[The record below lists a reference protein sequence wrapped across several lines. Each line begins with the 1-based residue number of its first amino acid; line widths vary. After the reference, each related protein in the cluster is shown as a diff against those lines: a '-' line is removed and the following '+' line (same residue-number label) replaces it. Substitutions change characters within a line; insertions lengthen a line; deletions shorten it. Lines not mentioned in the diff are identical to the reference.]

1 MKFDTDCPISYNS
14 YKECKQQEQEMVAF
28 KNSIL
33 NSKTGKSVVVAFDHG
48 IGGKIY
54 SPNPRTLAEKFIA
67 AQPDGVLMS
76 PPLIHLCAD
85 LFVKYPKVVPIATLV
100 TLVRKPKFA
109 GPTQVFDFDFAIEM
123 GARAIKN
130 ILVIG
135 QTDGA
140 GMLENMKNT
149 AYLAQR
155 ARQKGIPFMVEAVAW
170 GEQIPPDK
178 EASPEY
184 IGQACR
190 MALECGAD
198 VIKTTYTGD
207 LKSFKEVLA
216 NVPIPVIILGGAAG
230 ELPTVFQGVRDAMD
244 AGAAGVAFGRNVFQ
258 SENPSLMVNA
268 LKELVHNGA
277 TVQEAIAKMK

>member
-1 MKFDTDCPISYNS
+1 
-14 YKECKQQEQEMVAF
+14 MVVV

-48 IGGKIY
+48 IGGKVY

-85 LFVKYPKVVPIATLV
+85 LFTKYPKVVPIATLV
-100 TLVRKPKFA
+100 TLVRKPVFA

-135 QTDGA
+135 QSDGA
-140 GMLENMKNT
+140 SMLENMKNT

-155 ARQKGIPFMVEAVAW
+155 ARQKGNTFHGGSRRLGSANTAE
-170 GEQIPPDK
+170 K
-178 EASPEY
+178 EASPEF

-207 LKSFKEVLA
+207 PKSFKEVLA
-216 NVPIPVIILGGAAG
+216 NVPIPVIILGGAVG
-230 ELPTVFQGVRDAMD
+230 ELPTIFQGVRDAMEPRPWLS
-244 AGAAGVAFGRNVFQ
+244 AVMSSRVNVNHGKCPEGTRPSRRRCKRN
-258 SENPSLMVNA
+258 
-268 LKELVHNGA
+268 HR
-277 TVQEAIAKMK
+277 

>member
-1 MKFDTDCPISYNS
+1 MAGILTPAHFFVKKNQDTGKTNNIVLIAMKFDTDCLISYNS
-14 YKECKQQEQEMVAF
+14 YKECMQEEQEMVAS

-109 GPTQVFDFDFAIEM
+109 GPTQIFDFDFAIEM

-130 ILVIG
+130 ILVLG

-155 ARQKGIPFMVEAVAW
+155 ARQKGNTVY
-170 GEQIPPDK
+170 GGSGRLGRTD
-178 EASPEY
+178 SP
-184 IGQACR
+184 GQR
-190 MALECGAD
+190 
-198 VIKTTYTGD
+198 
-207 LKSFKEVLA
+207 S
-216 NVPIPVIILGGAAG
+216 VPGIY
-230 ELPTVFQGVRDAMD
+230 R
-244 AGAAGVAFGRNVFQ
+244 
-258 SENPSLMVNA
+258 PSLP
-268 LKELVHNGA
+268 HGA
-277 TVQEAIAKMK
+277 GMRRRCD

>member
-1 MKFDTDCPISYNS
+1 MIAS
-14 YKECKQQEQEMVAF
+14 

-54 SPNPRTLAEKFIA
+54 SPNPRALAEKFIA

-76 PPLIHLCAD
+76 PPLINLCAD
-85 LFVKYPKVVPIATLV
+85 LFAKYPKVVPIATLV
-100 TLVRKPKFA
+100 TLVRKPVFA
-109 GPTQVFDFDFAIEM
+109 GPTQVFDFDFALEM

-135 QTDGA
+135 QSDGTS
-140 GMLENMKNT
+140 MLENMKNT

-170 GEQIPPDK
+170 GAQIPAEK
-178 EASPEY
+178 EASPEF

-190 MALECGAD
+190 MAMECGAD
-198 VIKTTYTGD
+198 IIKTTYTGD
-207 LKSFKEVLA
+207 PKSFKAVLA
-216 NVPIPVIILGGAAG
+216 NVPIPVIILGGAVG
-230 ELPTVFQGVRDAMD
+230 ELSTVFQGVRDAMD

-258 SENPSLMVNA
+258 SENPTIMVNA

-277 TVQEAIAKMK
+277 GVKETIDKMK

>member
-1 MKFDTDCPISYNS
+1 
-14 YKECKQQEQEMVAF
+14 MVAT

-33 NSKTGKSVVVAFDHG
+33 NSKTGKAWVVAFDHG

-76 PPLIHLCAD
+76 PPLINLCAD

-100 TLVRKPKFA
+100 TLVRKPVFA

-135 QTDGA
+135 QADGA
-140 GMLENMKNT
+140 SMLENMKNT

-170 GEQIPPDK
+170 EPKYRQTRRQPRNSSDRH
-178 EASPEY
+178 A
-184 IGQACR
+184 AC
-190 MALECGAD
+190 
-198 VIKTTYTGD
+198 TGM
-207 LKSFKEVLA
+207 
-216 NVPIPVIILGGAAG
+216 
-230 ELPTVFQGVRDAMD
+230 R
-244 AGAAGVAFGRNVFQ
+244 RRC
-258 SENPSLMVNA
+258 
-268 LKELVHNGA
+268 H
-277 TVQEAIAKMK
+277 

>member
-1 MKFDTDCPISYNS
+1 
-14 YKECKQQEQEMVAF
+14 MVVA

-48 IGGKIY
+48 IGGKVY

-85 LFVKYPKVVPIATLV
+85 LFAKYPKVVPIATLV
-100 TLVRKPKFA
+100 TLVRKPVFA

-135 QTDGA
+135 QSDGA
-140 GMLENMKNT
+140 SMLENMKNT

-170 GEQIPPDK
+170 GAQIPPK
-178 EASPEY
+178 KRHPRNLSVKPAGWPWNAGPMLSRQHIP
-184 IGQACR
+184 ATR
-190 MALECGAD
+190 NH
-198 VIKTTYTGD
+198 
-207 LKSFKEVLA
+207 LKRSLA
-216 NVPIPVIILGGAAG
+216 NVPIPVIILGGAVG
-230 ELPTVFQGVRDAMD
+230 ELPTIFQGVRDAMD

-258 SENPSLMVNA
+258 SENPTIMVNA

-277 TVQEAIAKMK
+277 SVKETIDKMK

>member
-1 MKFDTDCPISYNS
+1 
-14 YKECKQQEQEMVAF
+14 
-28 KNSIL
+28 
-33 NSKTGKSVVVAFDHG
+33 
-48 IGGKIY
+48 
-54 SPNPRTLAEKFIA
+54 
-67 AQPDGVLMS
+67 MS

-85 LFVKYPKVVPIATLV
+85 LFAKYPKVVPIATLV

-130 ILVIG
+130 ILVLG
-135 QTDGA
+135 QADGA
-140 GMLENMKNT
+140 SMLENMKNT

-170 GEQIPPDK
+170 GEQIPRK
-178 EASPEY
+178 RSIPEY

-207 LKSFKEVLA
+207 PKSFKEVLA
-216 NVPIPVIILGGAAG
+216 NVPIP
-230 ELPTVFQGVRDAMD
+230 
-244 AGAAGVAFGRNVFQ
+244 
-258 SENPSLMVNA
+258 
-268 LKELVHNGA
+268 
-277 TVQEAIAKMK
+277 

>member
-1 MKFDTDCPISYNS
+1 LTGIMQLATIPTKKDVQ
-14 YKECKQQEQEMVAF
+14 KARGVEMAAS

-76 PPLIHLCAD
+76 PPLINLCAD
-85 LFVKYPKVVPIATLV
+85 LFAKYPKVVPIATLV
-100 TLVRKPKFA
+100 TLVRKPVFA

-135 QTDGA
+135 QADGA
-140 GMLENMKNT
+140 SMLENMKNT

-170 GEQIPPDK
+170 GAQIPADK
-178 EASPEY
+178 EAAPEF

-207 LKSFKEVLA
+207 PKSFQRG
-216 NVPIPVIILGGAAG
+216 PGQCSDP
-230 ELPTVFQGVRDAMD
+230 RDYP
-244 AGAAGVAFGRNVFQ
+244 GRRSRRTGNRFPG
-258 SENPSLMVNA
+258 SEGRDGCRRGRCCFRAECFP
-268 LKELVHNGA
+268 E
-277 TVQEAIAKMK
+277 

>member
-1 MKFDTDCPISYNS
+1 
-14 YKECKQQEQEMVAF
+14 MVAF
-28 KNSIL
+28 KNSLL
-33 NSKTGKSVVVAFDHG
+33 NSKTGKSVIVAFDHG
-48 IGGKIY
+48 IGGKVY
-54 SPNPRTLAEKFIA
+54 TPNPRTLAEKFIA
-67 AQPDGVLMS
+67 AQPDGVLMG
-76 PPLIHLCAD
+76 PPMINLCSD
-85 LFVKYPKVVPIATLV
+85 LFAKYPGVVPIATLV
-100 TLVRKPKFA
+100 TLVRTPTFA
-109 GPTQVFDFDFAIEM
+109 GPTQIFDFDFAIDM

-135 QTDGA
+135 QTDGKA
-140 GMLENMKNT
+140 MLESMKNT

-170 GEQIPPDK
+170 GGQIPPDK
-178 EASPEY
+178 QAAPEY

-207 LKSFKEVLA
+207 PKSFKEVIA
-216 NVPIPVIILGGAAG
+216 NLPIPVIILGGAVG
-230 ELPTVFQGVRDAMD
+230 ELPQIFQGVRDAMD

-258 SENPSLMVNA
+258 HENPTIMVAA

-277 TVQEAIAKMK
+277 SVKEAIAKMK

>member
-1 MKFDTDCPISYNS
+1 MILFALKFDTDCPISYNS
-14 YKECKQQEQEMVAF
+14 MKESMQEEQEMIAS

-85 LFVKYPKVVPIATLV
+85 LFAKYPKVVPIATLV

-130 ILVIG
+130 ILVLG
-135 QTDGA
+135 QADGA
-140 GMLENMKNT
+140 SMLENMKNT

-170 GEQIPPDK
+170 GEQIPPEK

-198 VIKTTYTGD
+198 VIKT
-207 LKSFKEVLA
+207 
-216 NVPIPVIILGGAAG
+216 PIPA
-230 ELPTVFQGVRDAMD
+230 T
-244 AGAAGVAFGRNVFQ
+244 RNHLKK
-258 SENPSLMVNA
+258 SWPMCPSP
-268 LKELVHNGA
+268 
-277 TVQEAIAKMK
+277 

>member
-1 MKFDTDCPISYNS
+1 MA
-14 YKECKQQEQEMVAF
+14 VV
-28 KNSIL
+28 KNPLL
-33 NSKTGKSVVVAFDHG
+33 NSKSGKRVVVAFDHG

-54 SPNPRTLAEKFIA
+54 SPNPRALAEKFIA

-76 PPLIHLCAD
+76 PPLINLCSY
-85 LFVKYPKVVPIATLV
+85 LFAKYPDVVPIATLV
-100 TLVRKPKFA
+100 TLVRTPTFA
-109 GPTQVFDFDFAIEM
+109 GPTQIFDFDFAIEM
-123 GARAIKN
+123 GARAIKT

-135 QTDGA
+135 QTNGVA
-140 GMLENMKNT
+140 MLENMKNT

-170 GEQIPPDK
+170 GPQIPADK
-178 EASPEY
+178 QAAPEY

-207 LKSFKEVLA
+207 LKSFREVIA
-216 NVPIPVIILGGAAG
+216 NIPIPVIILGGAVG
-230 ELPTVFQGVRDAMD
+230 ELSQIFQGVRDAID

-258 SENPSLMVNA
+258 HENPTIMVNA
-268 LKELVHNGA
+268 LKALVHNGA
-277 TVQEAIAKMK
+277 SVTEALATMK